1 MISLC
6 QSFILSTVNL
16 KAVKFLQLY
25 VINILL
31 LLDVI
36 KDTLEH
42 LNLYH
47 RQLLRQ
53 YDKETQLKLL
63 KVTHSCFTY
72 IKINLMKF
80 KRN

>member
-16 KAVKFLQLY
+16 KAVKFLQFY

-36 KDTLEH
+36 KDTFEH

-53 YDKETQLKLL
+53 YDKETTI
-63 KVTHSCFTY
+63 KV
-72 IKINLMKF
+72 IKSYTFMFHIYQNKF
-80 KRN
+80 NEV

>member
-1 MISLC
+1 M
-6 QSFILSTVNL
+6 
-16 KAVKFLQLY
+16 
-25 VINILL
+25 
-31 LLDVI
+31 DVI

-63 KVTHSCFTY
+63 KVTHSCYTY